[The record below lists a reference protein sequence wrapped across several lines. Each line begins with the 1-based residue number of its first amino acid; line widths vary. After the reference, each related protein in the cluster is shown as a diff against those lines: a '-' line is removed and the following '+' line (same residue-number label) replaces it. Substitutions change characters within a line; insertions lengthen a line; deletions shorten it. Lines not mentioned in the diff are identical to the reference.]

1 MDSAQAELLRLRGE
15 AATATTDK
23 TRAIAALEKATT
35 ERAEMNERNRQRDA
49 LAAAKDGEIAHLKQ
63 VIGSAEAAAKNR
75 DTQFQLLTARV
86 DSLTGLAAQHDA
98 AAKEAQAVLSKER
111 TARITAEERVQ
122 AVERAATESAERAK
136 KSDAE
141 KASLATEVVRKSAEL
156 EALRNENARA
166 KAALDQTKAQP
177 KAAQASQPGVR
188 VPSAPTEREGALE
201 AERDALAAA
210 LDRAKQ
216 HVGVLQ
222 ARRDM
227 LRDEVANLRGRLGIG
242 EKVTSAGEKP
252 NAG

>member
-1 MDSAQAELLRLRGE
+1 
-15 AATATTDK
+15 
-23 TRAIAALEKATT
+23 
-35 ERAEMNERNRQRDA
+35 
-49 LAAAKDGEIAHLKQ
+49 
-63 VIGSAEAAAKNR
+63 
-75 DTQFQLLTARV
+75 
-86 DSLTGLAAQHDA
+86 
-98 AAKEAQAVLSKER
+98 
-111 TARITAEERVQ
+111 
-122 AVERAATESAERAK
+122 
-136 KSDAE
+136 
-141 KASLATEVVRKSAEL
+141 
-156 EALRNENARA
+156 
-166 KAALDQTKAQP
+166 
-177 KAAQASQPGVR
+177 VR